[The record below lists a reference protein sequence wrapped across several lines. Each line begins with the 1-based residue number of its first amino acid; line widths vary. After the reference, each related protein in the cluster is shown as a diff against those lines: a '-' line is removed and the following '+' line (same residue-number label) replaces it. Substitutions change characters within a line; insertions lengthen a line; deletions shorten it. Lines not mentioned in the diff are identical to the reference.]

1 MQQKTTIKQ
10 LRNYFKNE
18 LQMQSKHNLKA
29 CKYAFN
35 ELNKEINTNV
45 LDLVYLIFENKPIN
59 ELYTHSYNFHTRNG
73 RYIIDTFKNLY
84 YNYDNKIQT
93 KQV

>member
-10 LRNYFKNE
+10 LKNYFDND
-18 LQMQSKHNLKA
+18 LQMSCKHNLKA
-29 CKYAFN
+29 LKYAFN
-35 ELNKEINTNV
+35 TLNKEIKTDV

-59 ELYTHSYNFHTRNG
+59 HLYTHSYNFHTRNG

-84 YNYDNKIQT
+84 YNYDNKI
-93 KQV
+93 